1 MLTAQE
7 IYSKTM
13 TFNWMKLM
21 LGGATLLLSLLLF
34 GFCFMF
40 YALFFWLFNGFEN
53 FENGFILLIMFS
65 IWLSGTKAI
74 NFLLMRYFGY
84 FVKAG
89 HVAIITK
96 AVTEG
101 VVPDDQFN
109 VAKNLVTERFGTSNI
124 YFLVDT
130 LVDKAVRDIGRTFD
144 NITSFIGLTRI
155 PGFKNIQKLVKFF
168 LHIALGYVDECCLGW
183 TFYKMDQSPF
193 KSAAD
198 GVVIYFQN
206 WKTLLKGAAKTAL
219 IVIGASICLTLAG
232 LIFFGVVF
240 KVMGL
245 MGLGGVGMLFAFAF
259 ALMTA
264 WIFKVAFIDSWILV
278 SMMTTYMQVAP
289 TTELKIDIYDHLCRL
304 SAKFKELFQKGQ
316 DEAVPSEPAPA
327 AVVDDSSALPPFE
340 GGVQ

>member
-34 GFCFMF
+34 GFC
-40 YALFFWLFNGFEN
+40 ALFVWLFNG

-109 VAKNLVTERFGTSNI
+109 IAKNLVTERFGTSNI

-155 PGFKNIQKLVKFF
+155 PGFENIQKLVKFF

-245 MGLGGVGMLFAFAF
+245 GGVGMLFAFAF

-304 SAKFKELFQKGQ
+304 SAKFNGFYVEFVK
-316 DEAVPSEPAPA
+316 
-327 AVVDDSSALPPFE
+327 
-340 GGVQ
+340 

>member
-21 LGGATLLLSLLLF
+21 LGGATLLLSLILF
-34 GFCFMF
+34 AIC
-40 YALFFWLFNGFEN
+40 AFFVWIFNGFEN
-53 FENGFILLIMFS
+53 GFVFLIAFS

-74 NFLLMRYFGY
+74 NFLLMQYFGY

-89 HVAIITK
+89 HVAIIAK

-124 YFLVDT
+124 YFLVDK
-130 LVDKAVRDIGRTFD
+130 LVDKAVHDIGRTFD
-144 NITSFIGLTRI
+144 NVTGFIGLDRI
-155 PGFKNIQKLVKFF
+155 PGFEQIQKLVKFF

-183 TFYKMDQSPF
+183 TFCKMDQSPF

-206 WKTLLKGAAKTAL
+206 WKILLKGAAKTAL
-219 IVIGASICLTLAG
+219 IVIGASICLTIASLM
-232 LIFFGVVF
+232 FFGLVF
-240 KVMGL
+240 KII
-245 MGLGGVGMLFAFAF
+245 GLGGMGTLFVIGF

-289 TTELKIDIYDHLCRL
+289 TTELKVDIYEQLCRL

-316 DEAVPSEPAPA
+316 AEAAPSEPAPA
-327 AVVDDSSALPPFE
+327 AASDDSSALPPFE